1 MADVRPRR
9 HKVTVSCNGQQIG
22 PFKSYSIK
30 SDMIEPSDSF
40 TMSLRFDTRAWDTLR
55 LDSRVQVQID
65 GVSVLTGFIDRKRK
79 STRDA
84 SIEIGGRDVAGR
96 LVQESAP
103 SINYSGLTMVE
114 ALRRLCTPWV
124 DTITLSDA
132 RNRSVRRGKGRRVP
146 AGNEPIVLNMP
157 VPRRGRVH
165 PGMTRWQVIEDIVSQ
180 AGYFAFVSADG
191 RELIV
196 GSPNHEQAPQY
207 LFIHGKKQST
217 VKEMDLVEDIG
228 DSFSLIAVVGTGGGD
243 AANYGRNVTSRSSRW
258 RDDESTPDG
267 IGTHFLFPKR
277 LMMPERDFDSNA
289 DAARVAEREA
299 ARRNFRMKTSTVT
312 CAYHGQYLSGSTPT
326 IFAPHTIARVIDEDF
341 EPPFDD
347 KYMLTSC
354 TFAADEGSGE
364 TTQIEMVPRG
374 TEIVL

>member
-1 MADVRPRR
+1 MAEVKPRR

-30 SDMIEPSDSF
+30 SDMIEPSDTF
-40 TMSLRFDTRAWDTLR
+40 QMSLRFDTRAWDTLR
-55 LDSRVQVQID
+55 TDSRIQVQID
-65 GVSVLTGFIDRKRK
+65 GVTVLTGFIDRKRK

-84 SIEIGGRDVAGR
+84 AIEISGRDLAGR

-103 SINYSGLTMVE
+103 SINYSGLTMLE
-114 ALRRLCTPWV
+114 ALRRLATPWLDAIV
-124 DTITLSDA
+124 LSDA
-132 RNRSVRRGKGRRVP
+132 RNRNVRRGKGRRVP
-146 AGNEPIVLNMP
+146 AGNEPVVLNLP

-165 PGMTRWQVIEDIVSQ
+165 PGMTRWQVIEEIVSQ
-180 AGYFAFVSADG
+180 AGYFAFTSADG

-196 GSPNHEQAPQY
+196 GRPNHDQAPQY
-207 LFIHGKKQST
+207 LFVHGPKQST
-217 VKEMDLVEDIG
+217 VTEMDLVEDIG

-243 AANYGRNVTSRSSRW
+243 QANYGKNASSRSHRW
-258 RDDESTPDG
+258 RDDDSTPDG
-267 IGTHFLFPKR
+267 IGRNFLYPKR
-277 LMMPERDFDSNA
+277 LMMPERDFDSNG

-299 ARRNFRMKTSTVT
+299 ARRNFRMKTSSVT
-312 CAYHGQYLSGSTPT
+312 APFHGQYLSGSTPT

-347 KYMLTSC
+347 KYMITSC
-354 TFAADEGSGE
+354 TYSADEGSGE

-374 TEIVL
+374 TVIVL

>member
-1 MADVRPRR
+1 MGDARPHR

-30 SDMIEPSDSF
+30 SDMIEPCDSF
-40 TMSLRFDTRAWDTLR
+40 QMSTRFDTKTWDVLR

-65 GVSVLTGFIDRKRK
+65 GVTVLTGFIDRKRK
-79 STRDA
+79 NTKDA
-84 SIEIGGRDVAGR
+84 SIEISGRDIAGR

-114 ALRRLCTPWV
+114 ALRRLASPWV
-124 DTITLSDA
+124 STITLSDA
-132 RNRSVRRGKGRRVP
+132 RNRAVRRGKGRRVP

-157 VPRRGRVH
+157 VPKRGKVH

-207 LFIHGKKQST
+207 LFVHGPRQST
-217 VKEMDLVEDIG
+217 VIEMDLVEDIG
-228 DSFSLIAVVGTGGGD
+228 DSFSLIAVVGTGPGD
-243 AANYGRNVTSRSSRW
+243 QANYGRNVERSHRW
-258 RDDESTPDG
+258 RDDDSTPDG
-267 IGTHFLFPKR
+267 IGRNFLHPKR
-277 LMMPERDFDSNA
+277 LMMPERDFDSND
-289 DAARVAEREA
+289 DAERIAEREA
-299 ARRNFRMKTSTVT
+299 ARRNFRMKTSTAT
-312 CAYHGQYLSGSTPT
+312 CAYHGQYLSGGTPT

-341 EPPFDD
+341 EPAFDD
-347 KYMLTSC
+347 KYMITSC
-354 TFAADEGSGE
+354 AYAAAEGGGE
-364 TTQIEMVPRG
+364 TTQIEMVPQG
-374 TEIVL
+374 TEIIL